1 MKQMKE
7 GRCRIWEVC
16 LGEKDKVQVHR
27 KESHIVRIQLIMTLA
42 NHRERGT
49 IMRIERR
56 ENQK

>member
-7 GRCRIWEVC
+7 ARCRIWEVC

-49 IMRIERR
+49 IMRIER
-56 ENQK
+56 